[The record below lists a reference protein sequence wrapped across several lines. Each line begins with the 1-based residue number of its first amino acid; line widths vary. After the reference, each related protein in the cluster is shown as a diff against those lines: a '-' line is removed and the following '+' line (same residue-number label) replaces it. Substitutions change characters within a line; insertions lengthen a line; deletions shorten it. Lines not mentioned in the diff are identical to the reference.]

1 MSDIRSS
8 GDQFRNSGHVLIDHI
23 ADYLDECG
31 QSTIPVTVPLDPDLS
46 YKRWEDELNK
56 PTLNIHQLFDQIIRN
71 SNHLHHPG
79 YIGHQVA
86 VSHPLSLL
94 ADLVA
99 GLLNNGGAVYE
110 MGQVSVAME
119 RVVCKTLTDMIGWG
133 DQSTGIFTSGG
144 TLANL
149 TALLTAR
156 QVHSKGTYWDKGHD
170 QTDYAVLVS
179 SEAHYCIARSVKI
192 MGLGSDAIITLP
204 VNEKFQLDVSTIQE
218 TYDRATANGKTIFA
232 FVGNAGSTG
241 TGSYDDLETI
251 GLFCKQRGIWFHVD
265 GAHGGAV
272 ILSDK
277 YRSLIKGLELA
288 DSMTLDFH
296 KLIQTSI
303 LCTALL
309 YKSYA
314 NSHQTFSQGA
324 SYLFE
329 DHQHEWYQ
337 LGKRT
342 FECTKT
348 MMVLKAYTLLHQLG
362 IKQLAKDIDYRYDLA
377 QQFADILSA
386 NRNFELATY
395 PQSNIVCFRYVP
407 ADKDRED
414 INLLN
419 QKIRLHL
426 NASGKYYLVQTTIQ
440 GKIYLRTSLMNPV
453 TPIGILQQL
462 LLDIQ
467 SIAW

>member
-1 MSDIRSS
+1 LSDFQSS
-8 GDQFRNSGHVLIDHI
+8 GDQFRSSGHVLIDII
-23 ADYLDECG
+23 ADYLDECS
-31 QSTIPVTVPLDPDLS
+31 QSTLPVTIPLDPDLS
-46 YKRWEDELNK
+46 YNIWKDELAK
-56 PTLNIHQLFDQIIRN
+56 PGLNTVQLFARIIRD

-94 ADLVA
+94 ADLIA

-110 MGQVSVAME
+110 MGQVSVTME
-119 RVVCKTLTDMIGWG
+119 RAVCRTLTDLIGWD

-156 QVHSKGTYWDKGHD
+156 QVHSKGMYWDEGHG
-170 QTDYAVLVS
+170 QTDYAVMVS
-179 SEAHYCIARSVKI
+179 AEAHYCIARSVKI
-192 MGLGSDAIITLP
+192 MGLGSDSVITLP
-204 VNEKFQLDVSTIQE
+204 VNEKFQLDISAMQE
-218 TYDRATANGKTIFA
+218 TYDQARAKGKTIFA

-241 TGSYDDLETI
+241 TGSYDDLEAI
-251 GLFCKQRGIWFHVD
+251 GRFCKQHNIWFHVD

-272 ILSDK
+272 LLSK
-277 YRSLIKGLELA
+277 RYKSLIKGLELA

-296 KLIQTSI
+296 KLLQTSI
-303 LCTALL
+303 LCTTLL
-309 YKSYA
+309 YKSYT

-324 SYLFE
+324 SYLYE
-329 DHQHEWYQ
+329 NHQPEWYQ

-362 IKQLAKDIDYRYDLA
+362 MERLAKDVDYRYDLA
-377 QQFADILSA
+377 KQFADILLA
-386 NRNFELATY
+386 NKNFELATY
-395 PQSNIVCFRYVP
+395 PQSNIVCFRFVS
-407 ADKDRED
+407 ADQSLEH

-440 GKIYLRTSLMNPV
+440 DKIYLRTSLMNPY
-453 TPIGILQQL
+453 TRLEILLQL
-462 LLDIQ
+462 ISDIQ
-467 SIAW
+467 SFAS